1 MFRLRFLS
9 VCILLAAV
17 ACGEKVTPDPEPVKI
32 PILENLLYVSGE
44 DILQRCQNGL
54 PSQWISADADNNL
67 VFNSGIGNGRVDL
80 YFKDY
85 NDDFPPTFP
94 VDGEEVEA
102 SVTIALPPASQAQ
115 AVPFSLTVPFSFQ
128 GKDIPEDFKSLSW
141 VKVLEKCGLS
151 LWFDDDT
158 PLTHV
163 ISDLEVTLPSFCTFT
178 WEGTQFFI
186 LGQNP
191 TNTAYQEYA
200 YLYSEHEEYGHPGK
214 RDFPWPLGFI
224 GQFQVTEEE
233 YALPGRGFHIDSTFT
248 VSGVLHLDSSMLK
261 EGASWPET
269 ITLHGAFSGKGY
281 IISTKGKMNYP
292 AEYDLPR
299 HISFSSLRDYR
310 PISFLDAS
318 SVLHLYDGRV
328 FLDFLNRSPFTTW
341 ITGTVESHSKSTV
354 LYSHPFGEKERIT
367 AVPFLYVGGGGDG
380 YCIKHIV
387 FSESDRFPVEFIPL
401 MEEQE
406 HVSLHM
412 DGLSH
417 LLEGAPDEYVI
428 GNLKV
433 HRDPEEEVTLDFN
446 SRPLYFG
453 LSGRITMPLQA
464 GSSFQLI
471 SRHDMMLPEFQPEEG
486 RTVQHLA
493 LEGTLRSSFP
503 LHVELM
509 DVSADDEDI
518 RITVETSPLE
528 PCFGAPTSTQPVR
541 IQLEAPYQLYV
552 GIGLHFTFRLYA
564 DESCQGK
571 PLSPDM
577 YIVLSD
583 ISICY

>member
-1 MFRLRFLS
+1 MFKLRSLFF
-9 VCILLAAV
+9 CILLAAV
-17 ACGEKVTPDPEPVKI
+17 ACGEKNTPDPEPVRI
-32 PILENLLYVSGE
+32 PILENLLYVNGE
-44 DILQRCQNGL
+44 EILQRCENGL
-54 PSQWISADADNNL
+54 SSQWISADEDNNL
-67 VFNSGIGNGRVDL
+67 VFNSGTGNGRVDL
-80 YFKDY
+80 YYKDY
-85 NDDFPPTFP
+85 NEDFPLTFP

-102 SVTIALPPASQAQ
+102 SVSIALPPASQAQ
-115 AVPFSLTVPFSFQ
+115 AVPFSLTFPFSFH
-128 GKDIPEDFKSLSW
+128 GKDIPDDYKSLSW
-141 VKVLEKCGLS
+141 VSVLEKCGLS
-151 LWFDDDT
+151 LWFEDDT

-163 ISDLEVTLPSFCTFT
+163 ISDLEVTLPSFCTFN

-191 TNTAYQEYA
+191 NNTAHQEYA

-214 RDFPWPLGFI
+214 RNFPWPLGFI
-224 GQFQVTEEE
+224 GHFQVPEEE
-233 YALPGRGFHIDSTFT
+233 YSLPGRGFHIDSTFT

-269 ITLHGAFSGKGY
+269 ITLRSAFSGRGS
-281 IISTKGKMNYP
+281 IISTKGKVNFP

-299 HISFSSLRDYR
+299 YISFASHRDYR
-310 PISFLDAS
+310 PISFLDPS
-318 SVLHLYDGRV
+318 SLLHLYDGRV

-341 ITGTVESHSKSTV
+341 ITGTVEGHSKGKV

-367 AVPFLYVGGGGDG
+367 AVPFVYVGGGGDG

-387 FSESDRFPVEFIPL
+387 FSEFNYFPVEFIPL
-401 MEEQE
+401 MEGQE

-412 DGLSH
+412 DGLSRM
-417 LLEGAPDEYVI
+417 LEGAPDEYII

-433 HRDPEEEVTLDFN
+433 HRDPEEEVLLDFN
-446 SRPLYFG
+446 SNPLYFSLG
-453 LSGRITMPLQA
+453 GRISMPLQA
-464 GSSFQLI
+464 GSSFQLV

-486 RTVQHLA
+486 RTVQRLT

-503 LHVELM
+503 LNVELM
-509 DVSADDEDI
+509 EVSADDEAI
-518 RITVETSPLE
+518 RITVESSPLK
-528 PCFGAPTSTQPVR
+528 PCFGAPTSTQSVR
-541 IQLEAPYQLYV
+541 IQLDAPYQLCV

-577 YIVLSD
+577 FIALSN
-583 ISICY
+583 ISLCY